1 MKKIVFFAALLVG
14 VFSMQA
20 QKTMLSPSAATKAL
34 EIREGKIQADNLHAF
49 VTLAEG
55 VDIKALDGYGVR
67 VNSVVGD
74 MMTVQIPAK
83 NFNSLVA
90 SSICSY
96 IDLGHRARPYLDKAR
111 ADMGIDYI
119 HQGINIPQ
127 GYDGTGVVVG
137 ILDNGFEFGHP
148 SFYDSTGTTLRI
160 KKVWVQFDNSGT
172 APSGFSYG
180 TEYATQA
187 DILAAGTDYTNTGH
201 GTHVAGIAAGC
212 GAPDGNGSR
221 YRGIAPGAD
230 MVVVGVDG
238 DPAASFDAIRYVH
251 NYARSVGKPCVIN
264 MSYGTL
270 VGPHDGTGSFDRMI
284 ENYLHTNPTDS
295 IVLVSSAGNS
305 GETRNHLHKQ
315 FSPTDTI
322 VKTFGSDWGSD
333 DPFDADIVFWGN
345 PGSQFSVSVMLYE
358 GRQSTILDSVN
369 ETPFIQS
376 DVDSVY
382 TFQYAF
388 PSGNTY
394 NITFAV
400 SPTDIYNNRPS
411 ILVNLS
417 SSGMRAVNDRFAFAV
432 KSTNADLHAW
442 SDDES
447 FVNLSAS
454 GFVSGDYGYNIGGM
468 GGNTDAVISVGSY
481 ISRGDVYSIISP
493 EGSFSRFSSHGPT
506 YDGRVKPDICA
517 PGESLFSGWSSYC
530 NDYRDDSTLFN
541 GQYYY
546 YGLLQGTSMSSPAA
560 AGVIALWL
568 QQNPSLNVDSVR
580 TLLHDNALTDE
591 FTGNIP
597 QTGSNLWG
605 WGKIN
610 AFAPLMP
617 VAPMHML
624 RVTAPGNHG
633 TVIGGGYHPQGNHT
647 IEAVALDNFIFIQ
660 WNDGN
665 TDNPRIVNLTSD
677 TVFEAEFGVSA
688 CDTISTFPW
697 YAEFDDEAL
706 GCWDI
711 PVSDNGINGWN
722 YVMGNMTSVASNTV
736 DNWLVSPYVNVAS
749 GTSLFFNC
757 SSTTTSTPDAL
768 AVTAINANGDT
779 IVMFDEQ
786 FDVSNSGQRQVDL
799 TPYAG
804 QVIRIGFHHYACGLV
819 GILRLNDVKI
829 EYAVGIEEIENS
841 QVRIAVSGL
850 KLIVDNPEDESVS
863 LYDVTGRLLTQ
874 SSGRSVTFTLPS
886 AGVYIVKVGS
896 MPARKVV
903 AVNGI
908 KP

>member
-119 HQGINIPQ
+119 HQGINLPQ
-127 GYDGTGVVVG
+127 GSDGTGVVVG

-322 VKTFGSDWGSD
+322 VKTFGGDWGSD

-665 TDNPRIVNLTSD
+665 SDNPRIVNLTSD

-819 GILRLNDVKI
+819 GILMLNDVKI
-829 EYAVGIEEIENS
+829 EYATGIEDIENS

-850 KLIVDNPEDESVS
+850 NLNVDSPEDETVS
-863 LYDVTGRLLTQ
+863 LYDVTGRLIAQ
-874 SSGRSVTFTLPS
+874 SSGCSVTYTLPS

-896 MPARKVV
+896 LPAHKVV
-903 AVNGI
+903 AV
-908 KP
+908 K